1 MYGLVNQAIQGL
13 VVDNFGNE
21 NWNKIKQKAG
31 VTEEAFLSNEMYDD
45 SVTFNLAVAASD
57 ILNLPLEDV
66 LKTFGKYWIIKVGN
80 EKYGPLMR
88 SGGDNFID
96 FILNLPNFHSRV
108 MLIYSDIKPPEFVI
122 ERPADNKLVL
132 HYYSTREG
140 LTDFMFGLI
149 QGLAELYNATIDIS
163 TVGDRRKGGDHD
175 IFEINV
181 TA

>member
-1 MYGLVNQAIQGL
+1 
-13 VVDNFGNE
+13 
-21 NWNKIKQKAG
+21 
-31 VTEEAFLSNEMYDD
+31 
-45 SVTFNLAVAASD
+45 
-57 ILNLPLEDV
+57 
-66 LKTFGKYWIIKVGN
+66 
-80 EKYGPLMR
+80 
-88 SGGDNFID
+88 
-96 FILNLPNFHSRV
+96 

-163 TVGDRRKGGDHD
+163 IVGDRRKGGDHD